1 MIADLSLNP
10 THVRTH
16 ESRRAFEGCTLR
28 SALQRVHCEDRLLV
42 CFASAVPLSKGPFRC
57 QRPTEFKLYA
67 DSEEPTAWQPAVELE
82 VPRVLPSEAML
93 TCHLG
98 T

>member
-28 SALQRVHCEDRLLV
+28 SALQRVHCEERLLV
-42 CFASAVPLSKGPFRC
+42 CFASGRPAFEGPFPLPETHGV
-57 QRPTEFKLYA
+57 Q
-67 DSEEPTAWQPAVELE
+67 
-82 VPRVLPSEAML
+82 VLRW
-93 TCHLG
+93 LG
-98 T
+98 GAHSMAAGG